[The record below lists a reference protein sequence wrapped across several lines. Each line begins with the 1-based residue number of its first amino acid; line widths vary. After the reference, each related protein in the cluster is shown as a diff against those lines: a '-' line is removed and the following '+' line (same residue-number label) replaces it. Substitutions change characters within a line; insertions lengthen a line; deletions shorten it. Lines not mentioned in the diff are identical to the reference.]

1 METCKKKKAQ
11 KQLKPIFKGLAATVR
26 RARPE
31 REKKNIDRKAS
42 E

>member
-1 METCKKKKAQ
+1 MEGMETCKNAQ

-31 REKKNIDRKAS
+31 KNIDRKAS